1 MKFQWFSTPKPLP
14 ISQRWFD
21 GELGKITISCDPI
34 CVDSLN
40 QNAYCALSGDRTFPD
55 PRQER
60 DNMSKTFS
68 VRSNAVRNARISL
81 GKGAQQGVHFTIGG
95 EKGAHT
101 WSAIAGAAPAALP
114 VSTAHN
120 ADLAAVAGGD
130 DAVINGADNTAA
142 IIKKVKAKT
151 AARRPAKKVVK
162 RTGRKAGR
170 KQITS
175 VSAVSGKRLKMFKLI
190 SSAKGASL
198 DTLTKALKWQ
208 KHTVRG
214 AVSTIAS
221 QFKVKVKSF
230 RDERRGR
237 VYQVAGRHV
246 AAV

>member
-1 MKFQWFSTPKPLP
+1 
-14 ISQRWFD
+14 
-21 GELGKITISCDPI
+21 
-34 CVDSLN
+34 
-40 QNAYCALSGDRTFPD
+40 
-55 PRQER
+55 
-60 DNMSKTFS
+60 MSKTFS
-68 VRSNAVRNARISL
+68 VRSNAVRNARIQL
-81 GKGAQQGVHFTIGG
+81 GKAAQQGVHFTIGG

-101 WSAIAGAAPAALP
+101 WSPVAGAP
-114 VSTAHN
+114 VIENTAHN

-130 DAVINGADNTAA
+130 DAVINGADTTA

-151 AARRPAKKVVK
+151 SARRPAKKVVK

-221 QFKVKVKSF
+221 QFNVKVKSF